1 MPVDT
6 FPQFQEFL
14 IKEKGIPEKNA
25 PYHSL
30 WVDKFLSFREK
41 AIEEE
46 FDSALKRFL
55 SHLYSQNTEEWQA
68 RQAEQA
74 VRFYFQEFLKGD
86 SAQIL
91 LRLRKAIRL
100 KHYSYSTER
109 TYLDWAER
117 FFAYLVSFKKESIR
131 INTLDSERV
140 KEYLTYLAVQKQ
152 VSSSTQNQAFNA
164 LLFLFR
170 DVLNLELKD
179 LNKTVRAKRGPKL
192 PVVLTEEEV
201 RKLFEYME
209 GRALIMA
216 QLIYG
221 AGLRL
226 MELAR
231 LRVQDINF
239 NNGLIFVRGS
249 KQDKDRSTILP
260 ELVKERLKLHLDEIK
275 RVHGKDLNLGRG
287 EVYLPGALTHK
298 YPKAAKEWGW
308 QYVFPA
314 NRLSVDPRSNKIR
327 RHHVNASSIQ
337 KAVRNAVR
345 KSGIVKNASVHT
357 LRHSFATHLLM
368 NGTNIREIQDLLG
381 HKNLETTMVYIHVLR
396 DVSTAPKSPLDNLEE
411 KLYVQQK

>member
-231 LRVQDINF
+231 LRVQDIDF